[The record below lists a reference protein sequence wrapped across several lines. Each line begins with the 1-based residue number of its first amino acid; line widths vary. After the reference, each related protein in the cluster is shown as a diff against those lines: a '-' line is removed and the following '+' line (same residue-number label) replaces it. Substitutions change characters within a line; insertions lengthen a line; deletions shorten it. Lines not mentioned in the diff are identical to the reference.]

1 MRIKEGY
8 RHNVFRIKC
17 FEIGNSSGIKSKSLS
32 PVTIRKFKIF
42 RILLP
47 WSNFCCY
54 SNLVQYDP
62 AFLLDV
68 IQLLIY
74 KKEVNAKE
82 ITKNKRLEREWEEHY
97 VM

>member
-1 MRIKEGY
+1 M
-8 RHNVFRIKC
+8 
-17 FEIGNSSGIKSKSLS
+17 
-32 PVTIRKFKIF
+32 TIRKFKIF

-74 KKEVNAKE
+74 KKEVNSKE
-82 ITKNKRLEREWEEHY
+82 ITKNKRLEREWENIMSCEDLNINNKKSIRTDNQEIS
-97 VM
+97 M

>member
-1 MRIKEGY
+1 M
-8 RHNVFRIKC
+8 
-17 FEIGNSSGIKSKSLS
+17 
-32 PVTIRKFKIF
+32 
-42 RILLP
+42 LLP

-68 IQLLIY
+68 IQLLIHVY

>member
-1 MRIKEGY
+1 M
-8 RHNVFRIKC
+8 
-17 FEIGNSSGIKSKSLS
+17 
-32 PVTIRKFKIF
+32 
-42 RILLP
+42 LLP

-74 KKEVNAKE
+74 KKEVNSKE